1 MAETD
6 FTLNELKNEI
16 WKPCVQDERYAVSNL
31 GRVKRVV
38 ATLRHP
44 VKDGCLVARLNP
56 CGYAFVTFFQ
66 QGKCKHYRVHQL
78 VCRAFNGEP
87 PTPKHEPNHKDH
99 VRSNNRADNLEWMTR
114 KENLQWAKLHG
125 RNNRGSRNGRSKLVE
140 SDVLQIIHLLKT
152 TRLTHTV
159 IAEQFGV
166 TDGAVQ
172 QINVG
177 RRWQYLLKDEVLP
190 LQARS

>member
-1 MAETD
+1 MAESD
-6 FTLNELKNEI
+6 FTPDELKNEI
-16 WKPCVQDERYAVSNL
+16 WKPCVQDERYAVSNF

-44 VKDGCLVARLNP
+44 LRESCLKQQINTN
-56 CGYAFVTFFQ
+56 GYAEVSFFQ
-66 QGKCKHYRVHQL
+66 DEKIRRYRVHQL
-78 VCRAFNGEP
+78 ICRAFHGDP

-99 VRSNNRADNLEWMTR
+99 VRTNNRAENLEWTTR
-114 KENLQWAKLHG
+114 KENLQWAKMHG
-125 RNNRGSRNGRSKLVE
+125 RNNRGSRNGRSKLAE

-152 TRLTHTV
+152 TQLKHTV
-159 IAEQFGV
+159 IADQFGV

-177 RRWQYLLKDEVLP
+177 KRWQYLLKNEALP
-190 LQARS
+190 LQSRP